1 MQRKYYEAYDDRYM
15 QIHGQGL
22 QWFDDAP
29 SAIVKETISA
39 YGITSQH
46 KLLELGCG
54 EGRDALPLLA
64 EGYDLIAT
72 DISHE
77 AIRFC
82 RERYPQYADR
92 FRVLDCTYGEDK
104 GLYDFI
110 FAVAVIHMLVED
122 TDRSA
127 FFRFIYDHLRD
138 GGLALICSMGDG
150 RSAYSSDICSAF
162 DLRERTHG
170 STGKTVC
177 VASTSCRMVTL
188 ETFHDELVRSGVR
201 VIDSGITSVEPD
213 FPQMM
218 YAVIRKGGCDR

>member
-1 MQRKYYEAYDDRYM
+1 MQRKYYEAYDDRYT

-39 YGITSQH
+39 YGITPQH

-82 RERYPQYADR
+82 RE
-92 FRVLDCTYGEDK
+92 
-104 GLYDFI
+104 
-110 FAVAVIHMLVED
+110 
-122 TDRSA
+122 
-127 FFRFIYDHLRD
+127 
-138 GGLALICSMGDG
+138 
-150 RSAYSSDICSAF
+150 
-162 DLRERTHG
+162 
-170 STGKTVC
+170 
-177 VASTSCRMVTL
+177 
-188 ETFHDELVRSGVR
+188 
-201 VIDSGITSVEPD
+201 
-213 FPQMM
+213 
-218 YAVIRKGGCDR
+218 